1 MDLSV
6 VIVNWNAEGYLMRCL
21 DSVFNGMDG
30 ISHEV
35 IVVDNASADGSVMK
49 VREKFPSVILLENR
63 ENSGYGKA
71 NNQGIR
77 KSNGRNILILNPDT
91 IVMPGSIGKLVRFI
105 DANKQFGA
113 AGPKILNPDK
123 TAQYECARNFPSPLT
138 EFFVLTTLYKRF
150 PKSRIFG
157 SYLMTYWDHNDS
169 REVDLIS
176 GACML
181 IKKEVFDAVG
191 LFDEN
196 FFMYT

>member
-123 TAQYECARNFPSPLT
+123 TAPQR
-138 EFFVLTTLYKRF
+138 R
-150 PKSRIFG
+150 SRDPQSQSTAMKWRKTI
-157 SYLMTYWDHNDS
+157 LKW
-169 REVDLIS
+169 
-176 GACML
+176 
-181 IKKEVFDAVG
+181 
-191 LFDEN
+191 
-196 FFMYT
+196 